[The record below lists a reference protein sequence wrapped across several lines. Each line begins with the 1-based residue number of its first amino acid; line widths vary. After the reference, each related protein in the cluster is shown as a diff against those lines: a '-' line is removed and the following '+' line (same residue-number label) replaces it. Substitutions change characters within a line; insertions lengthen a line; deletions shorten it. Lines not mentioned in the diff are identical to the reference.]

1 MLLTLV
7 IQAMVAMAL
16 LTLPVMAPVV
26 AEAMQVSPALVGL
39 YVSVTYAGAMVSTLH
54 ERPRESH
61 DHTSSPRSSRPRRPT
76 GYTVR
81 RRGRRGP

>member
-1 MLLTLV
+1 MKNWWPLLLTLV

-39 YVSVTYAGAMVSTLH
+39 YVSVTYAGAMVSTC
-54 ERPRESH
+54 P
-61 DHTSSPRSSRPRRPT
+61 PIRS
-76 GYTVR
+76 VR
-81 RRGRRGP
+81 AGPVPL

>member
-1 MLLTLV
+1 MKNWWPLLLTLV

-39 YVSVTYAGAMVSTLH
+39 
-54 ERPRESH
+54 
-61 DHTSSPRSSRPRRPT
+61 
-76 GYTVR
+76 
-81 RRGRRGP
+81 